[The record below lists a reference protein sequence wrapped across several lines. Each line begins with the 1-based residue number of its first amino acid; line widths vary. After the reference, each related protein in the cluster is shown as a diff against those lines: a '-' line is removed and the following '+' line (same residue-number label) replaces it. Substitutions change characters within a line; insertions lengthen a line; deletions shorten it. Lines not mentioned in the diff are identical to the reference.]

1 MGVRQFGVV
10 FLGVGGVGK
19 TTYIYRLLGVSKRP
33 AVTRRPRWYPL
44 YADRAVIYLV
54 DVPGQRAVEVAKGY
68 YQAVRAY
75 GVRVDLI
82 VYMYSVV
89 EPATLDALYEIHE
102 WAAGVPASARVL
114 VGNKRDLAEE
124 VGFMVEGDG
133 VAASLNASRIY
144 YTSALKDD
152 AASLFRNIAENLP
165 L

>member
-1 MGVRQFGVV
+1 MRQLGVV

-19 TTYIYRLLGVSKRP
+19 TTYIYRLLGISKKP
-33 AVTRRPRWYPL
+33 VLTRRPRWYPL

-54 DVPGQRAVEVAKGY
+54 DVPGQRAVEVARGY

-75 GVRVDLI
+75 GARVDLI

-89 EPATLDALYEIHE
+89 EPATLDALFEIHQ
-102 WAAGVPASARVL
+102 WAAGVPASARIL

-124 VGFMVEGDG
+124 AGFMVEGDG
-133 VAASLNASRIY
+133 AAPYLGVLKIY

-152 AASLFRNIAENLP
+152 AASLFRIIATNLP

>member
-1 MGVRQFGVV
+1 MRQLGVV

-19 TTYIYRLLGVSKRP
+19 TTYIYRLLGTSKRP
-33 AVTRRPRWYPL
+33 AVTTRPRWYPL

-54 DVPGQRAVEVAKGY
+54 DVPGQRAVEVARGY
-68 YQAVRAY
+68 YQAVRTY
-75 GVRVDLI
+75 GARVDLI

-89 EPATLDALYEIHE
+89 EPATLDALSEIHQ
-102 WAAGVPASARVL
+102 WAAGVPASARIL

-124 VGFMVEGDG
+124 AGFMVEGDG
-133 VAASLNASRIY
+133 AAPYLGVLKIY

-152 AASLFRNIAENLP
+152 AASLFRIIAENLP